1 MIQYAKYVWFVFLI
15 CLLLLS
21 FLFLF
26 KIASSLL
33 HGRTI
38 CHTITQTFTE

>member
-15 CLLLLS
+15 CLLL
-21 FLFLF
+21 LFLF